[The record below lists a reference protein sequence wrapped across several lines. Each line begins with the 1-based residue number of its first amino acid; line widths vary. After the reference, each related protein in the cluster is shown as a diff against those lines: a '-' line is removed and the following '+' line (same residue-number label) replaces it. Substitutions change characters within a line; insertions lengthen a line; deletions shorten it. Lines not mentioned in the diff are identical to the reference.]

1 MMAGEG
7 GGGATAELGAPGGGG
22 DEAPGGG
29 AAAPE
34 WLGGLPD
41 ELKANPT
48 LTRYADLEAF
58 ARGHLET
65 KAAAS
70 APKLPTADNA
80 IDTFE
85 AFHAARPADMA
96 AYDITVPEGFKGEF
110 ADGFRQLAFD
120 IGLHPSQVAKI
131 VDWNNSFHGNEQ
143 TAQQQAA
150 AAEVEEF
157 KGEIAAAGGD
167 YQGQLN
173 QVSAMLEKHGLGDA
187 DATMKALQGLESQMG
202 AGSTLKLLFNLAQ
215 GFGEPATPPNPGGGD
230 HGVKL
235 AAASV
240 EDIRAARQ
248 EKMQDTEWVKKAR
261 TPGTPENRQ
270 YNSFIA
276 AESAAEKRRNQG

>member
-7 GGGATAELGAPGGGG
+7 GGGAAAELGGAVG
-22 DEAPGGG
+22 ESAPGGG

-34 WLGGLPD
+34 WLGSLPD

-70 APKLPTADNA
+70 APKLPTADSA
-80 IDTFE
+80 IDNFE

-96 AYDITVPEGFKGEF
+96 AYEITVPDGYPADF
-110 ADGFRQLAFD
+110 ADGFRQDAFE
-120 IGLHPSQVAKI
+120 IGLHPSQAKTIVERNNARVAAQL
-131 VDWNNSFHGNEQ
+131 E
-143 TAQQQAA
+143 AQQQAA
-150 AAEVEEF
+150 AAEVEQF

-187 DATMKALQGLESQMG
+187 DATMKALQGIEGQLG
-202 AGSTLKLLFNLAQ
+202 AGATLKLLFGLAQ
-215 GFGEPATPPNPGGGD
+215 GFGEPATPPDPSVEQY
-230 HGVKL
+230 GVNL
-235 AAASV
+235 NTASV
-240 EDIRAARQ
+240 DDIRKARQ
-248 EKMQDTEWVKKAR
+248 DKMQDKEWVKKAR

>member
-7 GGGATAELGAPGGGG
+7 GGGAAAELGGVDGG
-22 DEAPGGG
+22 DAAPGGG

-70 APKLPTADNA
+70 APKLPTADSA
-80 IDTFE
+80 IDNFE

-96 AYDITVPEGFKGEF
+96 AYEITVPDGFKSEF
-110 ADGFRQLAFD
+110 ADGFRQLAHD

-131 VDWNNSFHGNEQ
+131 VAFNNDFHGNDLA
-143 TAQQQAA
+143 AQQQAA
-150 AAEVEEF
+150 AAEVEQF

-187 DATMKALQGLESQMG
+187 DATMKALQGIEGQLG
-202 AGSTLKLLFNLAQ
+202 AGATLKLLFGLAQ
-215 GFGEPATPPNPGGGD
+215 GFGEPATPPDPSVEQY
-230 HGVKL
+230 GVNL
-235 AAASV
+235 NTASV
-240 EDIRAARQ
+240 DDIRKARQ
-248 EKMQDTEWVKKAR
+248 DKMQDKEWVKKAR

>member
-1 MMAGEG
+1 MPGEN
-7 GGGATAELGAPGGGG
+7 GGGAAGELGALGGG
-22 DEAPGGG
+22 DNGGAGGG
-29 AAAPE
+29 AAPE

-70 APKLPTADNA
+70 APKLPTADSA
-80 IDTFE
+80 IDNFE

-96 AYDITVPEGFKGEF
+96 AYEITVPEGFKGEF
-110 ADGFRQLAFD
+110 ADGFRKLAHD

-131 VDWNNSFHGNEQ
+131 VAFNNEFHGGELS
-143 TAQQQAA
+143 AAQQAA
-150 AAEVEEF
+150 TAEVEQL

-187 DATMKALQGLESQMG
+187 DATMKALQGIETQVG
-202 AGSTLKLLFNLAQ
+202 AGATLKLLFGLAQ
-215 GFGEPATPPNPGGGD
+215 GFGEPSTPPDPSVQQY
-230 HGVKL
+230 GVNL
-235 AAASV
+235 STASV
-240 EDIRAARQ
+240 EDIRKARAD
-248 EKMQDTEWVKKAR
+248 KMADVEWVKKAR
-261 TPGTPENRQ
+261 TVGTPEHKQ
-270 YNSFIA
+270 YNAFIQ
-276 AESAAEKRRNQG
+276 AESAAERRRNQG